1 MLRPIH
7 RPPQR
12 RRGAIIVLVAL
23 LLVFLMVMAAFA
35 IDIGYLGLVRNQLQ
49 VAADAAALA
58 AAADMSIS
66 AKAGRDAAK
75 AIAAENVAGGPN
87 DKVTLVD
94 GDIDYGTWNTGSRTF
109 TAGTATTNAVRVTA
123 RRTASLFFG
132 RVIGF
137 DNRAVTASAI
147 AVTNPRDIAFIID
160 LSGSMNN
167 DSEIWATNSINSAF
181 NGYPTIGTDIMA
193 AVFADFGFGSYPGTN
208 KHIGE
213 GSIPAAQLTNNA
225 YNYLSTTY
233 LRQSSISTTYRTSGS
248 YTAATNKSK
257 VYSWIIDTQLATL
270 MPKARPVPNSGN
282 SASYQYWEDYLDYVI
297 NGGSNPPPSQ
307 NSYQMDTA
315 SNPYPDAWPD
325 LTSSTITPYNNKV
338 GYQTYVQFMM
348 DFGWNRQAG
357 GQYTQISRESP
368 NCPWK
373 TDTDTSSPGYGLQFP
388 PREQPT
394 HAVRLAVM
402 AAINRIAEINA
413 GLPETT
419 KDHVCVIAFDT
430 APGTADSRAIRY
442 PLTSTSCD
450 YAAARASVRD
460 IQAVAD
466 DTQST
471 ASENGMIRARQ
482 HLDPAQNPSGAR
494 TNSNKLLI
502 FLSDGIPNINQSSDT
517 AIDTFMNNN
526 KAGEWF
532 TSGTYKYERNAV
544 LMQITQLQAL
554 GWRTHAVGVGLGADR
569 TLMDRMARMAG
580 TALPDPDNP
589 TGPKISAYADGNP
602 ADYQT
607 RLTSIFN
614 NIVASPNIR
623 LVK

>member
-1 MLRPIH
+1 MLHRPI
-7 RPPQR
+7 PISR
-12 RRGAIIVLVAL
+12 RRGAVVVLVAL
-23 LLVFLMVMAAFA
+23 LLVFLMLVAAFA
-35 IDIGYLGLVRNQLQ
+35 IDLGYIGLVRNQLQ
-49 VAADAAALA
+49 VAADGAALA

-66 AKAGRDAAK
+66 LTAGRTAAK
-75 AIAAENVAGGPN
+75 DIATRNVAGGTT
-87 DKVTLVD
+87 DAVTMVD
-94 GDIDYGTWNTGSRTF
+94 SDIEFGTWNTGSRTF
-109 TAGTATTNAVRVTA
+109 TAGTASVNAVRVTA
-123 RRTASLFFG
+123 RKSLPLFFG

-137 DNRAVTASAI
+137 DKRDVQASAI

-167 DSEIWATNSINSAF
+167 DSEIWATNAINGAF

-193 AVFADFGFGSYPGTN
+193 QVFTDFGFGSYPGTT

-213 GSIPAAQLTNNA
+213 GYIPSNQLNNNA
-225 YNYLSTTY
+225 YYYLANTY
-233 LRQSSISTTYRTSGS
+233 LKQASIPTTYRTSGTWN
-248 YTAATNKSK
+248 TAANKTQ
-257 VYSWIIDTQLATL
+257 VYKWIIDTQLATL
-270 MPKARPVPNSGN
+270 MPKAKPVPSSSN
-282 SASYQYWEDYLDYVI
+282 SASYQYWKDYLDYVI
-297 NGGSNPPPSQ
+297 NGGSNSPPSQ
-307 NSYQMDTA
+307 KSYQMDTA
-315 SNPYPDAWPD
+315 SNPYPDAWPT
-325 LTSSTITPYNNKV
+325 LTSSTITPYLNKV

-373 TDTDTSSPGYGLQFP
+373 IDTDPSSPGYGLSFP

-402 AAINRIAEINA
+402 AGINRIAEINA

-430 APGTADSRAIRY
+430 APGTADPRAIRY
-442 PLTSTSCD
+442 PLTATSCD

-460 IQAVAD
+460 LQAVAD
-466 DTQST
+466 DTMST
-471 ASENGMIRARQ
+471 ASENGMILARN

-502 FLSDGIPNINQSSDT
+502 FLSDGIPNIKQSSNT
-517 AIDTFMNNN
+517 TIDNFINNN
-526 KAGEWF
+526 KTGEWF
-532 TSGTYKYERNAV
+532 TSGSYEYERNAV

-554 GWRTHAVGVGLGADR
+554 GWRTHSVGVGLGADR
-569 TLMDRMARMAG
+569 TLMDRMSRMAG

-589 TGPKISAYADGNP
+589 TGPKISPYADGNP